1 MCSAARGMPGEC
13 ALLLLTGYTGLAIQ
27 EAATLSRSSGKGS
40 LATLRRAKS
49 GDLVLVATPKSATE
63 ALAVTAS
70 SGLKHFFET
79 GRPQPSTMAK
89 HWRTRLGRVADA
101 AEG

>member
-1 MCSAARGMPGEC
+1 MPGEC

-49 GDLVLVATPKSATE
+49 GDLVLVATPKPATE

-70 SGLKHFFET
+70 SGPRAFLRDRPAEAIHDGQALEDPAGPRR
-79 GRPQPSTMAK
+79 GR
-89 HWRTRLGRVADA
+89 HRRLGLPAL
-101 AEG
+101 